1 MTCLVCVTI
10 RRAIQSRRSGEA
22 SMRWSWMD
30 RNPSMSSWLGN
41 SFGRSKSRSPW
52 MSWRIASGSNA
63 MSSRRSVWMGLTDI
77 ARGFRVAL
85 GERVEP
91 GDQLGRLRD
100 REVGVEHAEVE
111 RQHLDGVGAGVHGAG
126 VVVDRLDDD
135 LAGHALR
142 DHLGGRF
149 DLDARLVFGR
159 RWADAAHDVGRD
171 VLGG

>member
-1 MTCLVCVTI
+1 MTCLVCAII

-30 RNPSMSSWLGN
+30 RNPSMSSWLGK

-52 MSWRIASGSNA
+52 MRWRIASGSNA
-63 MSSRRSVWMGLTDI
+63 MSSRRSVWMGLTGI
-77 ARGFRVAL
+77 ASGFRVAL

-126 VVVDRLDDD
+126 VGVDRLDDED
-135 LAGHALR
+135 R
-142 DHLGGRF
+142 KST
-149 DLDARLVFGR
+149 RLNSSHVASAYAVFR
-159 RWADAAHDVGRD
+159 VK
-171 VLGG
+171 

>member
-1 MTCLVCVTI
+1 MTCLVCVII

-41 SFGRSKSRSPW
+41 SFGRAKSRSPW
-52 MSWRIASGSNA
+52 MRWRIASGSNA
-63 MSSRRSVWMGLTDI
+63 MSSRRSVWMGLTGI
-77 ARGFRVAL
+77 VRGFRVAL

-111 RQHLDGVGAGVHGAG
+111 RKHLDGVGAGVHGAG

-135 LAGHALR
+135 IAGHAIR
-142 DHLGGRF
+142 DLMVGVIY
-149 DLDARLVFGR
+149 LVARLAFGLH
-159 RWADAAHDVGRD
+159 WVDTVHV
-171 VLGG
+171 V

>member
-1 MTCLVCVTI
+1 MTCLVCVII

-30 RNPSMSSWLGN
+30 RNPSMSSWLGK

-52 MSWRIASGSNA
+52 MRWRIASGSNA
-63 MSSRRSVWMGLTDI
+63 MSSRRSVWMGLTGI

-91 GDQLGRLRD
+91 GDQLGRLCD

-111 RQHLDGVGAGVHGAG
+111 SQHLDGVGAGVHGAG
-126 VVVDRLDDD
+126 VVVDRPDAD
-135 LAGHALR
+135 LPGHSLPR
-142 DHLGGRF
+142 HMGGSYIR
-149 DLDARLVFGR
+149 GR
-159 RWADAAHDVGRD
+159 RLAFSRR
-171 VLGG
+171 